1 MVGIWG
7 EKNSKR
13 CLDSSGSQ
21 TWDHCRRQQEL
32 WTSVIRQCVF
42 IKHILGRDVLEAGSI
57 RNHVLHCYS
66 YTHGKL
72 SFFTQHMQHITK
84 CWIISWQIIEWHW
97 LEFHFVWKMSVF
109 VLFPVIWWIT
119 TDFLSSQNNTRATCL
134 PGPRLNSVRM
144 VITSLADWR
153 RGAANMSLPKYT
165 ASCVE
170 EKVPSTEISSNV
182 CFTSKQFIC
191 SLH

>member
-1 MVGIWG
+1 
-7 EKNSKR
+7 
-13 CLDSSGSQ
+13 
-21 TWDHCRRQQEL
+21 
-32 WTSVIRQCVF
+32 
-42 IKHILGRDVLEAGSI
+42 
-57 RNHVLHCYS
+57 
-66 YTHGKL
+66 
-72 SFFTQHMQHITK
+72 
-84 CWIISWQIIEWHW
+84 
-97 LEFHFVWKMSVF
+97 
-109 VLFPVIWWIT
+109 
-119 TDFLSSQNNTRATCL
+119 
-134 PGPRLNSVRM
+134 M